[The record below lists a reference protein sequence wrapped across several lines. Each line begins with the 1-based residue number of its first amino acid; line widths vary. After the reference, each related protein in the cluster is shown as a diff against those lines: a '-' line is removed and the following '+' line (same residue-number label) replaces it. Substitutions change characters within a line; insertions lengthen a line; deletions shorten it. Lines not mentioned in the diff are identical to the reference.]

1 MKKLLNQYREEFETY
16 IATTFFNLWFYRA
29 KGGSNVFF
37 NIIRKM
43 LYIWILRGA
52 TMEGK
57 NKKQPLHK
65 IDTNT
70 IYQKDG
76 RKFKGEI

>member
-1 MKKLLNQYREEFETY
+1 MK
-16 IATTFFNLWFYRA
+16 
-29 KGGSNVFF
+29 
-37 NIIRKM
+37 
-43 LYIWILRGA
+43 
-52 TMEGK
+52 GK

-65 IDTNT
+65 IDIKT

>member
-1 MKKLLNQYREEFETY
+1 
-16 IATTFFNLWFYRA
+16 
-29 KGGSNVFF
+29 
-37 NIIRKM
+37 
-43 LYIWILRGA
+43 
-52 TMEGK
+52 MEGK
-57 NKKQPLHK
+57 NKKQPSHK

>member
-1 MKKLLNQYREEFETY
+1 
-16 IATTFFNLWFYRA
+16 
-29 KGGSNVFF
+29 
-37 NIIRKM
+37 
-43 LYIWILRGA
+43 
-52 TMEGK
+52 MEGK

-70 IYQKDG
+70 IYKKDG

>member
-1 MKKLLNQYREEFETY
+1 MSYKNKLY
-16 IATTFFNLWFYRA
+16 LWFYRA
-29 KGGSNVFF
+29 KGRSNVFF

-43 LYIWILRGA
+43 LYILILIGT

-65 IDTNT
+65 IDKSS

>member
-1 MKKLLNQYREEFETY
+1 MK
-16 IATTFFNLWFYRA
+16 
-29 KGGSNVFF
+29 
-37 NIIRKM
+37 
-43 LYIWILRGA
+43 
-52 TMEGK
+52 GK

-70 IYQKDG
+70 IYQNDG

>member
-1 MKKLLNQYREEFETY
+1 MK
-16 IATTFFNLWFYRA
+16 
-29 KGGSNVFF
+29 
-37 NIIRKM
+37 
-43 LYIWILRGA
+43 
-52 TMEGK
+52 GK
-57 NKKQPLHK
+57 NKKQPSHE

>member
-1 MKKLLNQYREEFETY
+1 MEFLD
-16 IATTFFNLWFYRA
+16 LWFYRA

-43 LYIWILRGA
+43 LCILISRGVI
-52 TMEGK
+52 MEGK
-57 NKKQPLHK
+57 NKKQPSYK

-70 IYQKDG
+70 IYQK
-76 RKFKGEI
+76 EV

>member
-1 MKKLLNQYREEFETY
+1 MLQMEFLY
-16 IATTFFNLWFYRA
+16 LWFYRA

-43 LYIWILRGA
+43 LYILIKRGV
-52 TMEGK
+52 TMKGK

>member
-1 MKKLLNQYREEFETY
+1 
-16 IATTFFNLWFYRA
+16 
-29 KGGSNVFF
+29 
-37 NIIRKM
+37 M
-43 LYIWILRGA
+43 LYILNQRGV

-57 NKKQPLHK
+57 NEKQTSYK
-65 IDTNT
+65 IGRNS

>member
-1 MKKLLNQYREEFETY
+1 
-16 IATTFFNLWFYRA
+16 
-29 KGGSNVFF
+29 
-37 NIIRKM
+37 M
-43 LYIWILRGA
+43 LYILILRGVD
-52 TMEGK
+52 MKGK
-57 NKKQPLHK
+57 NKKQPSHK

>member
-1 MKKLLNQYREEFETY
+1 
-16 IATTFFNLWFYRA
+16 
-29 KGGSNVFF
+29 
-37 NIIRKM
+37 
-43 LYIWILRGA
+43 
-52 TMEGK
+52 MEGK

-65 IDTNT
+65 IDTHI